1 MKKSN
6 VDKAMCNCTLVFLS
20 KNDVQFFLQF
30 SLYFREKIFW
40 WDRKENTQVNIQ
52 EERKTKKNEAQQRRQ
67 AHVQL
72 HMGLSTH
79 VGLSMLLC
87 LHMGIFVQKK
97 MSNFSLQFSLHFR
110 KKSFQWAQEENTWVP
125 PFIFLSPHSTKH
137 TPKKFSFYFL
147 FIVFHSPYF
156 TSKQTHPKRNKESSL
171 QKVLNPKLEE
181 IY

>member
-79 VGLSMLLC
+79 MGLSMLLC

-97 MSNFSLQFSLHFR
+97 DVQFFSSIFSPFQEENFLVGPRRKHLGSTIYFLFSLLNQTYSKKIFFLFSLHSIPFTI
-110 KKSFQWAQEENTWVP
+110 FHLQTNTP
-125 PFIFLSPHSTKH
+125 
-137 TPKKFSFYFL
+137 
-147 FIVFHSPYF
+147 
-156 TSKQTHPKRNKESSL
+156 
-171 QKVLNPKLEE
+171 
-181 IY
+181 